1 MSLLNSKRFN
11 ALNHS
16 SRVRSVKCFATVVSI
31 AMGLIGA
38 QLLSIAQPSQSS
50 TTVGS
55 KGAKTKAAK
64 PPKMKAT
71 KTEKKM
77 MPVMAQKSNLMAP
90 SRIVLVFPTDAA
102 DANSGQLSDAVTD
115 VEQGRLSASGAYQTV
130 YFLRSIPTVK
140 RALNEG
146 LAPIDATK
154 PFDKDDKIKQLC
166 QITGYNLAILSNVDN
181 YTYDKDK
188 NQVSFILSVNLVDY
202 SGEKPVKIGS
212 VVSQDESPAGGNAKE
227 SDLANNLARKLT
239 EKIMSQILQPK
250 K

>member
-1 MSLLNSKRFN
+1 MSLLNTMRFN
-11 ALNHS
+11 AQYHS
-16 SRVRSVKCFATVVSI
+16 SRTRAIKRFATVVSI
-31 AMGLIGA
+31 AMGLFGV
-38 QLLSIAQPSQSS
+38 QLLATAQSS
-50 TTVGS
+50 TTVNS
-55 KGAKTKAAK
+55 KGAKTKTTK

-90 SRIVLVFPTDAA
+90 SRIVLVFPTDSA

-130 YFLRSIPTVK
+130 YFLRSIPTIK

-146 LAPIDATK
+146 LAPIDASK

-166 QITGYNLAILSNVDN
+166 QITGYNLAILSNVDS
-181 YTYDKDK
+181 YAYDKDK
-188 NQVSFILSVNLVDY
+188 NQVGFILTISLIDY

-212 VVSQDESPAGGNAKE
+212 VVSQGDSPAGGNAKE
-227 SDLANNLARKLT
+227 TDLANALARTLT